1 MASLF
6 PPTILVNGSAVAI
19 PGAVAVITDASGNAA
34 QLTTDSSG
42 DASIGNYLIADATG
56 TISPITNPVYA
67 PPGSYLAAYQD
78 ALGVSRTLAVTVTGP
93 AAASGVDPSKAT
105 EAAQV
110 TATGPAVTTAQ
121 AAGTAAA
128 LPATPKGYLPATVN
142 GVAVVIPFY

>member
-6 PPTILVNGSAVAI
+6 PPTILVNGSAVAV
-19 PGAVAVITDASGNAA
+19 PGAVAVITDATGNAA

-42 DASIGNYLIADATG
+42 DASTGNYLIADATG
-56 TISPITNPVYA
+56 TISPATNPVYA
-67 PPGSYLAAYQD
+67 PAGSYLAAYQD
-78 ALGVSRTLAVTVTGP
+78 AAGVNRTVAVTVTGA
-93 AAASGVDPSKAT
+93 AAASPAAPSK

-121 AAGTAAA
+121 VAGAAVA

-142 GVAVVIPFY
+142 GVAVVIAFY